1 MPDMLVKLYELPP
14 LMPEVNR
21 LASEGIMI
29 RRALAPEKHVVG
41 EWIEEMFGAHWRSE
55 CEVSF
60 ARLPIACFIATEG
73 QKLLGFG
80 CYDASAKGFFG
91 PSGVDESTRGKGI
104 GKALLI
110 ACLHSMWMEGYGYAI
125 IGAAGPVAFYE
136 KAVGATVIEGSTPG
150 IYRGLLGG
158 IEVS

>member
-1 MPDMLVKLYELPP
+1 MPDMLVKLYELPD

-21 LASEGIMI
+21 LAADGITI

-41 EWIEEMFGAHWRSE
+41 EWIEGLFGSHWRSE

-60 ARLPIACFIATEG
+60 ARLPIACFIAVEG

-91 PSGVDESTRGKGI
+91 PSGVDESARGKGV

-110 ACLHSMWMEGYGYAI
+110 ACLHGMWMEGYVYAI

-150 IYRGLLGG
+150 IYKGLLGG